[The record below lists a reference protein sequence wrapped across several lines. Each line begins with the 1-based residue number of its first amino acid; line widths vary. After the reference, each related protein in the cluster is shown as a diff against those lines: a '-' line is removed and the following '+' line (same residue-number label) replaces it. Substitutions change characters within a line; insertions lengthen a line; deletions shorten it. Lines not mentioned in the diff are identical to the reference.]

1 VPADD
6 QGLIRRRRRTPVT
19 PALLLLAGVAL
30 QAPAQEL
37 EPRTYSPNPVGA
49 NFLVVGYSRSTG
61 EVLFESTVPLSDVDA
76 EFNAVTVALE
86 HTFGA
91 FGRAANV
98 LVLAPYVW
106 GDVSGNVGEEAES
119 ITRSGPGD
127 PRLRLSINLAGGPA
141 LTPAEFAHRK
151 PTTTLGASL
160 TVVPP
165 LGQYDSTRLI
175 NIGANRWSFKPELGV
190 SYPVGGWYLEGYAG
204 VWLFTDNDAFF
215 GGVRKEQDPIGTVQ
229 LHASYTFRP
238 RLWFAVDSTW
248 YTGGRSTVDGVKN
261 DDRQSNS
268 RVGLTLS
275 VPLGARQSLK
285 FSWSEGATTRVGGD
299 FNTIGVA
306 WQHAWLPR

>member
-1 VPADD
+1 MPVDD
-6 QGLIRRRRRTPVT
+6 QGLIRRPRRTPVA
-19 PALLLLAGVAL
+19 PALLLLAGIAF

-61 EVLFESTVPLSDVDA
+61 EVLFESTVPLSDVDT
-76 EFNAVTVALE
+76 EFNAVTVAFE

-175 NIGANRWSFKPELGV
+175 NIGANRRSFKPELGV
-190 SYPVGGWYLEGYAG
+190 SYPVGRWYLEGYAG
-204 VWLFTDNDAFF
+204 DPEKGLKDGKLAFT
-215 GGVRKEQDPIGTVQ
+215 
-229 LHASYTFRP
+229 LHGERCLGEW
-238 RLWFAVDSTW
+238 RLIR
-248 YTGGRSTVDGVKN
+248 TGGRDPEEKQEQWFLLKKTDEVSEPGMDLPAVHPTSVRRRRLRRSSRGTPDRRDAGDGV
-261 DDRQSNS
+261 
-268 RVGLTLS
+268 
-275 VPLGARQSLK
+275 LGA
-285 FSWSEGATTRVGGD
+285 
-299 FNTIGVA
+299 
-306 WQHAWLPR
+306 